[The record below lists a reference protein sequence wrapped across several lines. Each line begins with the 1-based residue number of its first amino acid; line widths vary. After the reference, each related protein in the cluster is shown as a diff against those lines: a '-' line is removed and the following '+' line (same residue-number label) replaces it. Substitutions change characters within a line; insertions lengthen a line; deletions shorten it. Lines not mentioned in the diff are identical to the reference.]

1 MTVSTMEKEMRPRG
15 TASRPRNGG
24 GAGSGGPYV
33 ARSAKILGVR
43 VDDVTNRET
52 LDLLESFI
60 RSGGKHQVATV
71 NPEFIMEAQRNPA
84 FLRTLNDT
92 SLSFPDGIGVIHA
105 SRIYGVPFRERV
117 AGVDIVER
125 FAAIAAEKGYTLF
138 FLGAAPGVADQAAD
152 ILRSRHPGLA
162 VVGTYG
168 GSPSPDEEE
177 EICGRINA
185 IRPDVLLV
193 AYGAPRQDL
202 WISRNLGKLNV
213 SVAIGIGGTFDF
225 ITGKAVRAPGW
236 MRGIGLEWLHR
247 LLLEPRRWRRMLALP
262 RFAVRCAVD
271 RIRQNRADR

>member
-1 MTVSTMEKEMRPRG
+1 MTVSIMENEMRPRG
-15 TASRPRNGG
+15 TAKDPRNGG
-24 GAGSGGPYV
+24 GTGSGAPY
-33 ARSAKILGVR
+33 ASRSAKILGVR

-52 LDLLESFI
+52 LELLESFI

-84 FLRTLNDT
+84 FLRTLNAT

-125 FAAIAAEKGYTLF
+125 FAAIAAGKGYTLF

-162 VVGTYG
+162 IVGTYG
-168 GSPSPDEEE
+168 GTPSPDEEE
-177 EICGRINA
+177 EIRGRINA
-185 IRPDVLLV
+185 VRPDVLLV

-202 WISRNLGKLNV
+202 WISRNLGNLNV

-225 ITGKAVRAPGW
+225 ITGKSVRAPLW
-236 MRGIGLEWLHR
+236 MRGIGLEWFHR
-247 LLLEPRRWRRMLALP
+247 LVREPRRWKRMLALP

-271 RIRQNRADR
+271 RIRQNAALR